1 MPLYF
6 LLYYIKNTLG
16 NAVLPGYGVN
26 VDTIMRRLWMLLL
39 PLLLWGQE
47 DFISHYEYGEMLY
60 ANPRG
65 VSCSQCHGKSGEG
78 QIIVEFRD
86 IHGKQALKGSDIRK
100 DSLDDMIKSVNNYHK
115 IMPRYY
121 LTDEE
126 VKAIYDYLQKKN
138 EVYLEE
144 FTESNT
150 TQ

>member
-1 MPLYF
+1 
-6 LLYYIKNTLG
+6 
-16 NAVLPGYGVN
+16 
-26 VDTIMRRLWMLLL
+26 MRRLLMLL
-39 PLLLWGQE
+39 PLILCAQE

-65 VSCSQCHGKSGEG
+65 VSCAECHGENGEG

-86 IHGKQALKGSDIRK
+86 IHGKQVLKGSDIRK
-100 DSLDDMIKSVNNYHK
+100 NTLGEMIDSVNTYHE

-121 LTDEE
+121 LTEDE

-138 EVYLEE
+138 EVYLSRFKE
-144 FTESNT
+144 TNT

>member
-16 NAVLPGYGVN
+16 NRVLPGDGVK
-26 VDTIMRRLWMLLL
+26 VDTIMRLLWIWL
-39 PLLLWGQE
+39 PLMLWGQE

-65 VSCSQCHGKSGEG
+65 VSCAQCHGKSGEG
-78 QIIVEFRD
+78 QTIVEYRD
-86 IHGKQALKGSDIRK
+86 IHGKQALKGSDIRR
-100 DSLDDMIKSVNNYHK
+100 DTLDDMIKAVNTYHK
-115 IMPRYY
+115 VMPRYY

-138 EVYLEE
+138 QAYLSQ
-144 FTESNT
+144 FTESNRT
-150 TQ
+150 K

>member
-16 NAVLPGYGVN
+16 NTAVLPYYGVK
-26 VDTIMRRLWMLLL
+26 VDTIMKLLWMLL
-39 PLLLWGQE
+39 PFMLWGEE

-65 VSCSQCHGKSGEG
+65 VSCVQCHGKSGEG
-78 QIIVEFRD
+78 QTIVEFRD

-100 DSLDDMIKSVNNYHK
+100 NTLQEMIQSVNTYHK

-138 EVYLEE
+138 EDYLATFKE
-144 FTESNT
+144 TNT